1 MRLLAIVVFTTLAV
15 AACSQEP
22 TENTAPTTIP
32 GEAAANEAEALEAG
46 ESTAESEP
54 EATPVAILGESEFT
68 WDEIE
73 DVSFA
78 LEGEDL
84 LVAFPGFPGDPHID
98 PCSTRFEITDDDS
111 EVGLT
116 VSVFELV
123 AVDPPF
129 PGLTCRAGAGTIV
142 QSVPLPEPLGD
153 RTLRSAG
160 REVSTVLASDLRQP
174 TFVPFGWERSVSE
187 ATDRQFND
195 VAGGVLQFG
204 PIQLTVERTDG
215 SDGGSVIATIEGNPT
230 HEVIDILSEGD
241 GRIITRGNG
250 VHRIGFLDGDW
261 SYDLLSEAEVVREE
275 LIAFAQSFERQEFGF
290 LRQPIVAEH
299 FTHSGNQINI
309 EIPQLVTDPA
319 SSHCN
324 SENIE
329 VITDETP
336 EQVTITIFAPVPRDS
351 RVCSERN
358 SLTSIISTQLVD
370 PIGDRILIS
379 NGRQRSVPA
388 DDGSDVRSPTFIPT
402 GWESVESDFE
412 RSQGNFRFGPTNV
425 RIRRSDMFRRS
436 RVEQIEEESPE
447 HQVVDILRAGDGRL
461 LLRDSG
467 TLVVAFTD
475 GAWQYALSANG
486 NPDVGQLLEFARS
499 FEPMEVEQ

>member
-1 MRLLAIVVFTTLAV
+1 MRLLAIVVFATLAV

-46 ESTAESEP
+46 EPTAESEP

-98 PCSTRFEITDDDS
+98 PCSTRFEITADDS

-129 PGLTCRAGAGTIV
+129 PGLTCRAGAGAGTIV

-204 PIQLTVERTDG
+204 PIQLTVERTDD
-215 SDGGSVIATIEGNPT
+215 SIGGSVIATIEGNPT

-275 LIAFAQSFERQEFGF
+275 FIAFAQSFERQEFGF

-412 RSQGNFRFGPTNV
+412 RSQGNFRFGPTTV
-425 RIRRSDMFRRS
+425 SYT
-436 RVEQIEEESPE
+436 
-447 HQVVDILRAGDGRL
+447 HL
-461 LLRDSG
+461 
-467 TLVVAFTD
+467 TLPTKA
-475 GAWQYALSANG
+475 
-486 NPDVGQLLEFARS
+486 
-499 FEPMEVEQ
+499 